1 MKHRR
6 VFSAADLATAKTAI
20 EAARASGIQDG
31 CISLITRADVELE
44 SIPAER
50 LDATTDTIPAAI
62 RGAAEGG
69 AIGLVAGLV
78 AILVP
83 AIGMTIGGA
92 VLLTAIGAMVGTWS
106 SALIG
111 SAIPNE
117 VRRQFEHEIE
127 RGRILV
133 VIDGDRQSL
142 AAAET
147 ALIEAGTR
155 PLPFDHL
162 SLTS

>member
-6 VFSAADLATAKTAI
+6 VFSTEDIDIAKAAI
-20 EAARASGIQDG
+20 EAARASGIQDE
-31 CISLITRADVELE
+31 CISLITRAEVQIE
-44 SIPAER
+44 SIPANR

-83 AIGMTIGGA
+83 PFGMTIAGA
-92 VLLTAIGAMVGTWS
+92 ALLTAIGAMVGTWS

-111 SAIPNE
+111 SAVPNE
-117 VRRQFEHEIE
+117 VRRQFEQEID

-133 VIDGDRQSL
+133 VIDGDKHTLS
-142 AAAET
+142 AAEA
-147 ALIEAGTR
+147 ALTKVGAR

>member
-6 VFSAADLATAKTAI
+6 VFSTPDIATAKAAI
-20 EAARASGIQDG
+20 EAARASGIQDE
-31 CISLITRADVELE
+31 CISLITRAQVQIE
-44 SIPAER
+44 SIPANR

-83 AIGMTIGGA
+83 AFGMTIAGA
-92 VLLTAIGAMVGTWS
+92 ALLTAIGAMVGTWS

-111 SAIPNE
+111 SAVPNE
-117 VRRQFEHEIE
+117 VRRQFEQEIE
-127 RGRILV
+127 SGRILV
-133 VIDGDRQSL
+133 VIDGDKETLS
-142 AAAET
+142 AAEA
-147 ALIEAGTR
+147 ALAEVGAR